1 MKINLFNLFI
11 ASFVVIISCS
21 DSDVELSEK
30 EKEADNLVN
39 TFIEENKIPG
49 VSVTILNGDGNI
61 EYSRGFGYAHLEKK
75 INVNPKN
82 SIFRIGSFSK
92 TLAGTALMKM
102 YEENKIEIDSSV
114 GFYIKD
120 LPADKK
126 NITLRQIAGHLSG
139 IRHYGDGDDMK
150 LNLNYENTSDAL
162 NIFINDSLL
171 FDPGTKYS
179 YSTHAWTLL
188 SLAMEKAYGEN
199 FIELMKNE
207 ILNPLQ
213 LNKTFAEEI
222 DLVLNDKVTFYKKNE
237 SGDIVLCPDVNNS
250 WKWAGGGYVST
261 TQDMADFTW
270 KVLYT
275 DFLLP
280 ETVQEMTK
288 SQKLP
293 DDRKTNYGIG
303 WRIRYDDEN
312 NQYLGHTGGSVGGT
326 TFVFSSNDKFVVS
339 VMANTS
345 NASFGKLPY
354 QLINIFKN

>member
-11 ASFVVIISCS
+11 ASFIVIISCS

-30 EKEADNLVN
+30 EEEANNLIN

-49 VSVTILNGDGNI
+49 LSITILDGDGHI
-61 EYSRGFGYAHLEKK
+61 EYSKGFGYADLEKK
-75 INVNPKN
+75 ININPKN

-114 GFYIKD
+114 GFYVKD

-188 SLAMEKAYGEN
+188 SLTMEKAYGEN

-207 ILNPLQ
+207 ILSPLQ

-222 DLVLNDKVTFYKKNE
+222 DLVLNDKVTFYEKNE

-280 ETVQEMTK
+280 ETVKEMTE
-288 SQKLP
+288 SQKIP
-293 DDRKTNYGIG
+293 NDKKTNYGIG
-303 WRIRYDDEN
+303 WRIRYDNEN
-312 NQYLGHTGGSVGGT
+312 NTYLGHTGGSVGGT
-326 TFVFSSNDKFVVS
+326 TFVFSTEDKS
-339 VMANTS
+339 VISIMANIS
-345 NASFGKLPY
+345 NASFGTLPY
-354 QLINIFKN
+354 ELFKIFKN

>member
-61 EYSRGFGYAHLEKK
+61 EYSRGFGYADLEKK
-75 INVNPKN
+75 ININPKN

-280 ETVQEMTK
+280 ETVKEMTK

-293 DDRKTNYGIG
+293 DDKKTNYGIG
-303 WRIRYDDEN
+303 WRIRNDDN
-312 NQYLGHTGGSVGGT
+312 NNRYLGHGGSSIGGK
-326 TFVFSSNDKFVVS
+326 TFVFSSKDKS
-339 VMANTS
+339 VISIMANTS
-345 NASFGKLPY
+345 KASFGKLPY

>member
-11 ASFVVIISCS
+11 TSFIVIISCS
-21 DSDVELSEK
+21 DTEFNEK
-30 EKEADNLVN
+30 EKEADNLIKN
-39 TFIEENKIPG
+39 FIEENNIPG
-49 VSVTILNGDGNI
+49 LSVTLLNEEGYI
-61 EYSRGFGYAHLEKK
+61 EYSKGFGYADIEKK
-75 INVNPKN
+75 ISVNPKN
-82 SIFRIGSFSK
+82 SLFRIGSLSK

-102 YEENKIEIDSSV
+102 YEEKKIEIDSSV

-120 LPADKK
+120 LPFDKNK
-126 NITLRQIAGHLSG
+126 ITLRQIAGHLSG

-188 SLAMEKAYGEN
+188 SLAMEKVYGGN
-199 FIELMKNE
+199 FIELMKNK
-207 ILNPLQ
+207 IFNPL
-213 LNKTFAEEI
+213 LLDKTFAEEI
-222 DLVLNDKVTFYKKNE
+222 DLKLKDKVSFYEKND
-237 SGDIVLCPDVNNS
+237 SGDIVLCPDINNS

-261 TQDMADFTW
+261 TQDMAKFIW

-280 ETVQEMTK
+280 ETVKEMTK

-293 DDRKTNYGIG
+293 DDKKTNYGIG
-303 WRIRYDDEN
+303 WRIIYDDKN
-312 NQYLGHTGGSVGGT
+312 NRYLGHGGSSIGGK
-326 TFVFSSNDKFVVS
+326 TFVFSSKDKSVIS
-339 VMANTS
+339 VMANKS
-345 NASFGKLPY
+345 NVSFGKLPY
-354 QLINIFKN
+354 QLINILKN

>member
-1 MKINLFNLFI
+1 MKINLFNLFFT
-11 ASFVVIISCS
+11 SFIVIISCS
-21 DSDVELSEK
+21 DTEFNEK
-30 EKEADNLVN
+30 EKEADNLIN
-39 TFIEENKIPG
+39 NFIEENKIPG
-49 VSVTILNGDGNI
+49 LSVTLLNEEGRI
-61 EYSRGFGYAHLEKK
+61 EYSKGFGYADLEKK
-75 INVNPKN
+75 ININPKN
-82 SIFRIGSFSK
+82 SIFRIGSLSK

-120 LPADKK
+120 LPSDKNK
-126 NITLRQIAGHLSG
+126 ITLRQIAGHLSG

-150 LNLNYENTSDAL
+150 LNLNYENTFDAL

-188 SLAMEKAYGEN
+188 SLAMEKAYVGN

-207 ILNPLQ
+207 ILNPL
-213 LNKTFAEEI
+213 LLDKTFAEEI
-222 DLVLNDKVTFYKKNE
+222 DLKLKDKVSFYEKND

-261 TQDMADFTW
+261 TQDMAKFIW
-270 KVLYT
+270 KVLYS

-280 ETVQEMTK
+280 ETVKEMTK

-293 DDRKTNYGIG
+293 DDKKTNYGIG
-303 WRIRYDDEN
+303 WRIRYDDKKN
-312 NQYLGHTGGSVGGT
+312 AYLGHTGGSVGGT
-326 TFVFSSNDKFVVS
+326 TFVFSSNDKSVVS
-339 VMANTS
+339 IMANKS
-345 NASFGKLPY
+345 KASFGKLPY
-354 QLINIFKN
+354 QLINIYKN

>member
-1 MKINLFNLFI
+1 MKINLFNLIFTSFI
-11 ASFVVIISCS
+11 VLISCS
-21 DSDVELSEK
+21 DREFNEK
-30 EKEADNLVN
+30 EKEADNLIN
-39 TFIEENKIPG
+39 TFIEKNKIPG
-49 VSVTILNGDGNI
+49 LSVTILNEGGNI
-61 EYSRGFGYAHLEKK
+61 EYSKGFGYADIEQK
-75 INVNPKN
+75 ININPKN

-114 GFYIKD
+114 GLYIKD

-126 NITLRQIAGHLSG
+126 NITLRQIAGHMSG
-139 IRHYGDGDDMK
+139 IRHYRDGDDMN
-150 LNLNYENTSDAL
+150 LNLNYENTFDAL

-213 LNKTFAEEI
+213 LDKTFAEEI
-222 DLVLNDKVTFYKKNE
+222 DLKLKEKVSFYEKNDF
-237 SGDIVLCPDVNNS
+237 GDIALCPNVNNS

-261 TQDMADFTW
+261 TQDIANFTW

-280 ETVQEMTK
+280 ETVKEMTN

-293 DDRKTNYGIG
+293 NDEKTNYGIG
-303 WRIRYDDEN
+303 WRIRYDDKD

-326 TFVFSSNDKFVVS
+326 TFVFSSKDSLVVS
-339 VMANTS
+339 IMANMS
-345 NASFGKLPY
+345 KASFGKLPY
-354 QLINIFKN
+354 ELINIFKN

>member
-1 MKINLFNLFI
+1 MKINLFNLFFT
-11 ASFVVIISCS
+11 SFIVIISCT
-21 DSDVELSEK
+21 DADFDKK
-30 EKEADNLVN
+30 EKEAGNLIN
-39 TFIEENKIPG
+39 TFIEKNNIPG
-49 VSVTILNGDGNI
+49 LSVTILNEDGNI
-61 EYSRGFGYAHLEKK
+61 EYSKGFGYADIEQK

-120 LPADKK
+120 LPTDKK
-126 NITLRQIAGHLSG
+126 KITLRQIAGHISG
-139 IRHYGDGDDMK
+139 IRHYGDGDDMN

-188 SLAMEKAYGEN
+188 SLAMEKAYGGN
-199 FIELMKNE
+199 FIELMKNK

-213 LNKTFAEEI
+213 LDKTFAEEI
-222 DLVLNDKVTFYKKNE
+222 DLKLKDKVSFYEKND
-237 SGDIVLCPDVNNS
+237 SGDIVLCPDINNS

-261 TQDMADFTW
+261 TQDMAKFIW

-280 ETVQEMTK
+280 ETVKEMTK

-293 DDRKTNYGIG
+293 DDKKTNYGIG
-303 WRIRYDDEN
+303 WRIIYDDKN
-312 NQYLGHTGGSVGGT
+312 NRYLGHGGSSIGGK
-326 TFVFSSNDKFVVS
+326 TFVFSSKDKSVIS
-339 VMANTS
+339 VMANKS
-345 NASFGKLPY
+345 KVSFGKLPY
-354 QLINIFKN
+354 QLINILKN